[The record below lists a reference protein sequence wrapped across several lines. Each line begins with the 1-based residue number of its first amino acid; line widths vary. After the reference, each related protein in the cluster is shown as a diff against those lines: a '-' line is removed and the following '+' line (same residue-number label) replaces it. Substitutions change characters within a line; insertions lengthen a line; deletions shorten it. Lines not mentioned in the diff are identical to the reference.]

1 MEKKIISVRGLKKYF
16 KDVKAVDDIS
26 FEVREGELFAFLGL
40 NGAGKSTTINILCGV
55 LPKDAGEVIVDGTD
69 IDGDIDA
76 VKSKIGI
83 VFQGGVLDKELSV
96 ADNLRYK
103 AALYGITGRIYAE
116 RLEELSSLLGL
127 KDLLKRP
134 LGKLSGG
141 QKRRIDIARALLHKP
156 KILILDEPTTGLDP
170 LMRDA
175 FLEIIEAEH
184 KKGKTVFMSGHM
196 FEELETTCDR
206 VAMIRS
212 GRLVDVVGMREIE
225 NRPTKEFKIEFS
237 DRADYLAFKRYRYTI
252 VRDQPKYNQVTVAIT
267 GGQIN
272 RLFFDLTSFNVKF
285 ISEVKYTLEK
295 HFREVLEK
303 ETQRQKEKEKRKNV
317 Q

>member
-1 MEKKIISVRGLKKYF
+1 MSKGMKQKT
-16 KDVKAVDDIS
+16 A
-26 FEVREGELFAFLGL
+26 
-40 NGAGKSTTINILCGV
+40 
-55 LPKDAGEVIVDGTD
+55 IV
-69 IDGDIDA
+69 
-76 VKSKIGI
+76 
-83 VFQGGVLDKELSV
+83 
-96 ADNLRYK
+96 
-103 AALYGITGRIYAE
+103 AALMADPAVI
-116 RLEELSSLLGL
+116 
-127 KDLLKRP
+127 
-134 LGKLSGG
+134 
-141 QKRRIDIARALLHKP
+141 
-156 KILILDEPTTGLDP
+156 ILDEPTTGLDP
-170 LMRDA
+170 LMRVRSSNYRGGA
-175 FLEIIEAEH
+175 Q
-184 KKGKTVFMSGHM
+184 KGKTVFMSGHM

-206 VAMIRS
+206 VAMIRN